1 MKSRNLVLNSTAVCY
16 VTDLS
21 AQFLT
26 QMASIIP
33 QTGTIRGSSRW
44 KILNTSL
51 LKMASCPSF
60 LRAGTMLSKTSRKLS
75 DLDDLVV
82 RVGVWRRTGR
92 LSGVNPR
99 EVVKLMVT
107 MTQRSLSNLMCVKTA
122 RVKSIQ
128 MIPGG
133 LSAVGEE
140 STEVQSEDYENDDS
154 SED

>member
-1 MKSRNLVLNSTAVCY
+1 M
-16 VTDLS
+16 
-21 AQFLT
+21 
-26 QMASIIP
+26 
-33 QTGTIRGSSRW
+33 
-44 KILNTSL
+44 
-51 LKMASCPSF
+51 
-60 LRAGTMLSKTSRKLS
+60 
-75 DLDDLVV
+75 
-82 RVGVWRRTGR
+82 
-92 LSGVNPR
+92 
-99 EVVKLMVT
+99 KLMVT